1 MQNLIKYCVQGLK
14 TVKIKGKFQVCKKG
28 MGKTLIKFL
37 FIFRMRYY
45 SQGWLSLLIKL
56 IIII

>member
-14 TVKIKGKFQVCKKG
+14 TVKIKGKFQICKKG

-37 FIFRMRYY
+37 FIFKIFLYNF
-45 SQGWLSLLIKL
+45 G
-56 IIII
+56 